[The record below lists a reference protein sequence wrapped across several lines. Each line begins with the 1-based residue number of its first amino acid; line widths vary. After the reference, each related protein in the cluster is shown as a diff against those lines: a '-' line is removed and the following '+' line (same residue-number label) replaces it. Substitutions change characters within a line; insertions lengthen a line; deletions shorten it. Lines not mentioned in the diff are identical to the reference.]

1 MAGRNQK
8 LMSDSSYH
16 DVRISYDERRKVL
29 WSVLVEDY
37 FSKFIST
44 NSTVLELGAGYCDF
58 INEVKAEKKIAIDQW
73 SEMIKYAD
81 ESVECIVGDI
91 TDLSGISNG
100 SLDFVFASNIFE
112 HISQDELSLCLS
124 QLKHKMSPDGLLVI
138 LQPNF
143 KRCYKDYFDDYTHV
157 SIWTDV
163 GLADFL
169 IANGFS
175 IDRCYPGF
183 LPLSL
188 KSRFPVHP
196 LLIRAYLLSPIKPM
210 AKQMLIIARNAK

>member
-1 MAGRNQK
+1 
-8 LMSDSSYH
+8 MSDNSYH
-16 DVRISYDERRKVL
+16 NVRISYDERRKVL

-37 FSKFIST
+37 FSNFIST

-58 INEVKAEKKIAIDQW
+58 INEVNAEKKIAIDQW
-73 SEMIKYAD
+73 PEMSKYAD
-81 ESVECIVGDI
+81 KSVECIIGDV
-91 TDLSGISNG
+91 TDLSDISDATI
-100 SLDFVFASNIFE
+100 DFVFASNIFE
-112 HISQDELSLCLS
+112 HISQNDLSSCLS
-124 QLKHKMSPDGLLVI
+124 QLKNKMSPDGLLVI

-163 GLADFL
+163 GLTDFL
-169 IANGFS
+169 MANGFS
-175 IDRCYPGF
+175 IEQCHSGF
-183 LPLSL
+183 LPLSI